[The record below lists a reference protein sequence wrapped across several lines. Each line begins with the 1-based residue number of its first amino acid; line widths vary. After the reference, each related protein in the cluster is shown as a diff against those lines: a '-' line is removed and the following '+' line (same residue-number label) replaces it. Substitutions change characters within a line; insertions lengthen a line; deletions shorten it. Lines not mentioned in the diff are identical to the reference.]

1 MSDAAEPQAVSP
13 PARARTSGRS
23 LPSILLALVELELR
37 QMTGGRKSL
46 ALGLALAG
54 TTTLA
59 AVVRGFAEP
68 PAPEFWG
75 VVFTLMLTFL
85 FLQTLTLLIPLLYA
99 TSLLRNELEEGTLVY
114 LVTRPIA
121 KPVLLIAKY
130 AAATLFSSA
139 LLIVGFVAFYA
150 AFLVFG
156 PSELGDFAYADRLL
170 RFMVAGV
177 LGVVG
182 YGAIFTL
189 VGLISRRA
197 LIWGIAYGFL
207 SEFVL
212 TMIPAVV
219 KKLTVMHYL
228 RSIALSDLR
237 FGDQDVGEFLG
248 LLDLASPGTAVFTV
262 LAAAA
267 GCLFLA
273 SLLISGREMRPEIDS
288 SSL

>member
-1 MSDAAEPQAVSP
+1 MSGA
-13 PARARTSGRS
+13 TRS
-23 LPSILLALVELELR
+23 SLVALVELELR
-37 QMTGGRKSL
+37 QMTSGRKSL
-46 ALGLALAG
+46 VLGLALTG
-54 TTTLA
+54 TTALA
-59 AVVRGFAEP
+59 AVVRHFAEP
-68 PAPEFWG
+68 PSPEFWG

-114 LVTRPIA
+114 LVTRPIP
-121 KPVLLIAKY
+121 KPLLLLAKY
-130 AAATLFSSA
+130 VAAVAFSSA
-139 LLIVGFVAFYA
+139 VLIVGLVAFYA

-156 PSELGDFAYADRLL
+156 PALGEFAYGERLL
-170 RFMVAGV
+170 HFMAAGV

-212 TMIPAVV
+212 TSIPAVV

-228 RSIALSDLR
+228 RSIALADLR
-237 FGDQDVGEFLG
+237 FGDKDVGELLG
-248 LLDLASPGTAVFTV
+248 LLDLASPTTAVLTV
-262 LAAAA
+262 LGASGVCLCVAA
-267 GCLFLA
+267 
-273 SLLISGREMRPEIDS
+273 LLIAQRELRPEVDS